1 MKKYTLQRILMDMDI
16 DFDTFIENIVDKDG
30 SVFQFKLEFFG
41 CNTEKQVKELVEKY
55 V

>member
-16 DFDTFIENIVDKDG
+16 DFDTFIENIVAKDG
-30 SVFQFKLEFFG
+30 SVFKFKLAFFG
-41 CNTEKQVKELVEKY
+41 CNTENQIKQLVEQY